1 MKYRLILLISMFS
14 LIAFGVSQAQV
25 EESLVVYFDFEEGT
39 GKTVNDLSGN
49 DTHGKLEGDT
59 GWTEGKF
66 GKAVTF
72 DGKNGII
79 RVEHSKDFEFVDGI
93 TLRPGSVQL

>member
-25 EESLVVYFDFEEGT
+25 EEYLVVYFNFEEGT

-66 GKAVTF
+66 GKAVKF

>member
-39 GKTVNDLSGN
+39 G
-49 DTHGKLEGDT
+49 
-59 GWTEGKF
+59 
-66 GKAVTF
+66 
-72 DGKNGII
+72 
-79 RVEHSKDFEFVDGI
+79 
-93 TLRPGSVQL
+93 